1 MYRSPGR
8 LHTRTRLSSVPKINR
23 DSSLNTN
30 FYQSVTFHIDLARH
44 HCRRSC
50 RCSGVKGSARKGR
63 LDLRFASARCLEIV
77 CGTIATPTSARIVER
92 VTVRF
97 TSACITILRSSL
109 LVVFLVAPDLVFR
122 AWVPSRVQVSQQFIT
137 AHSERSTRRA
147 TCHVN
152 QPAVCIPMIRPLL
165 NSLNFYVGYEYRS
178 CPKIIWEVQT
188 TQVSGHDM
196 SVSDIGGWNLDIHHK
211 YNFHEVTTWIP
222 ANFDIFGYEQA
233 NNLAKKAQNSPQL
246 SNSLFLTDADVIARR
261 KLTSH
266 PFRKHF
272 IPEINFN
279 RVISNTIAILCI
291 RHFKGMK
298 ISSDGQRSYLSSLP
312 CDVHLSPN
320 HIFNCPSILAELYN
334 IGPST
339 VLYAKGRRHN
349 EDLFRC
355 LRRHLISM
363 YYLDKTTRGIL
374 QKGDGN
380 NIYLKNKPKLL
391 LTTMGDGQQRPLQ
404 CQRCNGLAK
413 TQRLLAPVALA
424 SGPDGTIYVG
434 DFNLIR
440 KITPDGQVT
449 TVVELSPAQ
458 VSYSYHL
465 TVGPVDGHLYISDP
479 EQHQILRTISISE
492 SASSKN
498 NTEAVVGS
506 GEKCLPRDKDQ
517 CGDGRSAKDAR
528 LAYPKGIAI
537 TKDGEIYIA
546 DGTNIRYVDTKGI
559 IHTLIGDYFHKSWR
573 PIPCYVTLSL
583 SQVYKDLLHFP
594 NLPK

>member
-1 MYRSPGR
+1 MVPWNEIVVVDKVTLQLQDRKQKSQEEDSKTATCPDHDYDTMKPVVLATWKHGFQGGCPER
-8 LHTRTRLSSVPKINR
+8 SSV
-23 DSSLNTN
+23 
-30 FYQSVTFHIDLARH
+30 LAE
-44 HCRRSC
+44 SQ
-50 RCSGVKGSARKGR
+50 VIQ
-63 LDLRFASARCLEIV
+63 E
-77 CGTIATPTSARIVER
+77 
-92 VTVRF
+92 
-97 TSACITILRSSL
+97 SL
-109 LVVFLVAPDLVFR
+109 LIPGTDLHLVYHSSRAGGYLSTIQLQLTPDSIPADLILIHLRISIEGILFEKPFE
-122 AWVPSRVQVSQQFIT
+122 AD
-137 AHSERSTRRA
+137 
-147 TCHVN
+147 
-152 QPAVCIPMIRPLL
+152 PAVKYTYAWNRR
-165 NSLNFYVGYEYRS
+165 NVYRQKVYGVATATVYVGYEYRS

-211 YNFHEVTTWIP
+211 YNFHE
-222 ANFDIFGYEQA
+222 
-233 NNLAKKAQNSPQL
+233 
-246 SNSLFLTDADVIARR
+246 
-261 KLTSH
+261 
-266 PFRKHF
+266 
-272 IPEINFN
+272 
-279 RVISNTIAILCI
+279 
-291 RHFKGMK
+291 
-298 ISSDGQRSYLSSLP
+298 
-312 CDVHLSPN
+312 
-320 HIFNCPSILAELYN
+320 
-334 IGPST
+334 
-339 VLYAKGRRHN
+339 
-349 EDLFRC
+349 
-355 LRRHLISM
+355 
-363 YYLDKTTRGIL
+363 GIL

-583 SQVYKDLLHFP
+583 SQV
-594 NLPK
+594 